1 MEISSSE
8 TSTEPDTLLQ
18 RVIAEIG
25 TKGDFPAVARVIE
38 HLRTTVDREHCAALD
53 VARIVLQ
60 DAGFASK
67 LLRLVNSAY
76 YRRQG
81 EPVSTV
87 TATSFPAARARL

>member
-1 MEISSSE
+1 METHSVE
-8 TSTEPDTLLQ
+8 TEADLRSLME

-25 TKGDFPAVARVIE
+25 TKGDFPAVASVIAN
-38 HLRTTVDREHCAALD
+38 LRATVDREHCAALD
-53 VARIVLQ
+53 VARIVLK

-76 YRRQG
+76 YRRNG

-87 TATSFPAARARL
+87 TRGVQA